1 MNISN
6 FLTVLRILL
15 IFPVLFFSNN
25 ESSIFNWYALIIF
38 VFAGLTDQLD
48 GYIAR
53 KTGTSTKLGALLDLM
68 ADKLLICIIL
78 IWLLNSSVTLAF
90 FIPAAII
97 ISREL
102 IISSLRQFFAEQKGF
117 NPINVSF
124 LAKSKTTFQIT
135 ALSFLIISPNF
146 GESFYTITFLL
157 FWLAAYL
164 SLHSFYNYV
173 KSYKNL
179 IK

>member
-124 LAKSKTTFQIT
+124 LAKSKTTFQII
-135 ALSFLIISPNF
+135 AISFWLISPNF
-146 GESFYTITFLL
+146 GYNFEIITLTFL
-157 FWLAAYL
+157 WMAAYI
-164 SLHSFYNYV
+164 SLYSLYDYV
-173 KSYKNL
+173 QSYLKL
-179 IK
+179 VK